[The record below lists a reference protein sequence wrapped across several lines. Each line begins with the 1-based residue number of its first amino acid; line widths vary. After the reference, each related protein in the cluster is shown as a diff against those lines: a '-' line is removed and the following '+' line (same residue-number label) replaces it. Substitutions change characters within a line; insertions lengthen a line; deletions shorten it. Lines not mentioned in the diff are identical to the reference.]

1 MWKDITD
8 NGIIAEV
15 FKAILGKLASRR
27 EAGCLDDAKMP
38 EVDELLCLFEMWQKI
53 SKIL

>member
-27 EAGCLDDAKMP
+27 EAGCLYDAKMP